1 MTLDPHLADQI
12 QAAEHTGHEV
22 QAILSVC
29 SDADAHEI
37 AGRVV
42 DRVRQITGQAPGVVN
57 VLKHLGLVVVSAPA
71 EFLRHMIEQPEF
83 ESASANRTARPDE
96 KPPAASG

>member
-1 MTLDPHLADQI
+1 MTLDPYLSEQI
-12 QAAEHTGHEV
+12 HAAESTGHEI
-22 QAILSVC
+22 QAILSVGA
-29 SDADAHEI
+29 DADAHEI

-57 VLKHLGLVVVSAPA
+57 VLKNLGLIVVSARA

-83 ESASANRTARPDE
+83 ESASANRTTPPPG
-96 KPPAASG
+96 KPAG